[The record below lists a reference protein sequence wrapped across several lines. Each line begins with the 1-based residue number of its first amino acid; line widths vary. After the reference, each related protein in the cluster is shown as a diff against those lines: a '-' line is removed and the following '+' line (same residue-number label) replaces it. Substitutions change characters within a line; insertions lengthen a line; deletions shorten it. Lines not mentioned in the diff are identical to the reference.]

1 MMFIKVVKV
10 GNKGPSAPGPH
21 ASVPVRKCTKSKF
34 NIINASSYSLGNKVL
49 DINTKSNYNEKI
61 IKSRKMYI
69 PWGLFFSQL
78 THYD

>member
-10 GNKGPSAPGPH
+10 SNKGPSTPGPH
-21 ASVPVRKCTKSKF
+21 ASVPVHKCTKSKF
-34 NIINASSYSLGNKVL
+34 NIINACSYSLGNKVL
-49 DINTKSNYNEKI
+49 DINTKNNYIQKI

-69 PWGLFFSQL
+69 PWGLFFGQL